1 MAHTEGDFSQPTVD
15 RPEMSEI
22 LERLAEEDE
31 VTHKQTIKRIN
42 QLQSALL
49 LTWIGL
55 AEMLT
60 DGYTLSTEELRQEV
74 AKILLAGLKEVK

>member
-1 MAHTEGDFSQPTVD
+1 MPVTEEDFSKPTTE
-15 RPEMSEI
+15 RPEISEI
-22 LERLAEEDE
+22 LEHLAEEDE
-31 VTHKQTIKRIN
+31 VTHKQTIKRVN

-60 DGYTLSTEELRQEV
+60 DDYTIRDLRQEV